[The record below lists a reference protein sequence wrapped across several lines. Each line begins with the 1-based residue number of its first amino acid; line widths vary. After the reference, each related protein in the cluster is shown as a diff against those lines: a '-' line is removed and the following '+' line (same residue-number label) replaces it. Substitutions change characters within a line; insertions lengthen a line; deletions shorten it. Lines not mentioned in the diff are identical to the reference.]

1 MVARLNQLY
10 NDTRQDCGG
19 PSKPAFLCSGVLFRA
34 TWPSTDYMFYSI
46 SPKSQKSGG
55 VSASYLRKDAKY
67 RKLAYGLKS
76 GFIFDTIFGNP
87 KDHQDYAVLCS
98 FPIDAATDD
107 RAQQGCTDSRRTP
120 NSVEKSC
127 QDINVSTAEQ
137 WAANYRQNRGDH
149 SRQCS
154 FDVRDERNTAAG
166 PAFYQSIRAMAQI
179 ADESFTTQNELRLA
193 KWEENPPK
201 SPSILAAFY
210 TEDAGLEG
218 ARLNQIQWYPVGPGI
233 PPDHQHATAADPP
246 AGRAVRLRRR
256 KQAIYP
262 TSEKNAC
269 ERYVESA
276 TWVERDDP
284 GFRKKIMTL
293 EVVPTDCG
301 RKIQDN
307 QTNNFFN
314 ELVVDH
320 YLDSE
325 WKDNPDNRDSN
336 IGSMRRQLVCH
347 FNVARNKPEWNLE
360 PSRPYTSNEDSI
372 ARAAITPE
380 AAPRALRRPLRTA
393 IWPFDITRSTMPSFQ
408 AARER
413 THGFR
418 CRPLCPPLL
427 RQPGARPGNE
437 YPRLRGLGVPLGVCL
452 GPQSQLGR
460 P

>member
-1 MVARLNQLY
+1 MNGSRSTFLYLLAAAGLALTPAAQADRGNDVVARLNQLY

-193 KWEENPPK
+193 KWEEQFLQRAGGRPLPGQRMEGQ
-201 SPSILAAFY
+201 PGQPRQQYRQHAPTTGLPLQRRPQQARVEPGTLAAVH
-210 TEDAGLEG
+210 L
-218 ARLNQIQWYPVGPGI
+218 Q
-233 PPDHQHATAADPP
+233 
-246 AGRAVRLRRR
+246 
-256 KQAIYP
+256 
-262 TSEKNAC
+262 
-269 ERYVESA
+269 
-276 TWVERDDP
+276 
-284 GFRKKIMTL
+284 
-293 EVVPTDCG
+293 
-301 RKIQDN
+301 
-307 QTNNFFN
+307 
-314 ELVVDH
+314 
-320 YLDSE
+320 
-325 WKDNPDNRDSN
+325 
-336 IGSMRRQLVCH
+336 
-347 FNVARNKPEWNLE
+347 
-360 PSRPYTSNEDSI
+360 
-372 ARAAITPE
+372 
-380 AAPRALRRPLRTA
+380 
-393 IWPFDITRSTMPSFQ
+393 
-408 AARER
+408 
-413 THGFR
+413 
-418 CRPLCPPLL
+418 
-427 RQPGARPGNE
+427 
-437 YPRLRGLGVPLGVCL
+437 RGLHRQGL
-452 GPQSQLGR
+452 Q
-460 P
+460 

>member
-1 MVARLNQLY
+1 MRRTVEA
-10 NDTRQDCGG
+10 GI
-19 PSKPAFLCSGVLFRA
+19 PLFRRA
-34 TWPSTDYMFYSI
+34 VPRHLAFDRLHVLQHQSEE
-46 SPKSQKSGG
+46 PESGG

-193 KWEENPPK
+193 KWEENLPK

-218 ARLNQIQWYPVGPGI
+218 ARLNQIQWYQSVQAFLPI
-233 PPDHQHATAADPP
+233 INM
-246 AGRAVRLRRR
+246 RLPQTRQQDAQFAYDGR

-372 ARAAITPE
+372 AKGCNNT
-380 AAPRALRRPLRTA
+380 
-393 IWPFDITRSTMPSFQ
+393 
-408 AARER
+408 
-413 THGFR
+413 
-418 CRPLCPPLL
+418 
-427 RQPGARPGNE
+427 
-437 YPRLRGLGVPLGVCL
+437 
-452 GPQSQLGR
+452 
-460 P
+460 

>member
-1 MVARLNQLY
+1 MNGSRSTFLYLLAAAGLALTPAAQADRGNDVVARLNQLY

-179 ADESFTTQNELRLA
+179 ADESFTTQNDLRLA

-218 ARLNQIQWYPVGPGI
+218 ARLNQIQWYQSVQAFLPI
-233 PPDHQHATAADPP
+233 INM
-246 AGRAVRLRRR
+246 RLPQTRQQDAQFAYDGR

-372 ARAAITPE
+372 AKGCNNT
-380 AAPRALRRPLRTA
+380 
-393 IWPFDITRSTMPSFQ
+393 
-408 AARER
+408 
-413 THGFR
+413 
-418 CRPLCPPLL
+418 
-427 RQPGARPGNE
+427 
-437 YPRLRGLGVPLGVCL
+437 
-452 GPQSQLGR
+452 
-460 P
+460 

>member
-1 MVARLNQLY
+1 MNGSRSTFLYLLAAAGLALTPAAQADQGNDVVARLNQLY
-10 NDTRQDCGG
+10 SDTRQDCGG

-179 ADESFTTQNELRLA
+179 ADESFTTPERTAPGQVGGKPAEVAVDPRRVLHRGRRPGGRSA
-193 KWEENPPK
+193 QPDPVV
-201 SPSILAAFY
+201 
-210 TEDAGLEG
+210 
-218 ARLNQIQWYPVGPGI
+218 PVGPGI

-246 AGRAVRLRRR
+246 AGRAVRLRR
-256 KQAIYP
+256 A
-262 TSEKNAC
+262 
-269 ERYVESA
+269 
-276 TWVERDDP
+276 
-284 GFRKKIMTL
+284 
-293 EVVPTDCG
+293 
-301 RKIQDN
+301 
-307 QTNNFFN
+307 
-314 ELVVDH
+314 
-320 YLDSE
+320 
-325 WKDNPDNRDSN
+325 
-336 IGSMRRQLVCH
+336 
-347 FNVARNKPEWNLE
+347 
-360 PSRPYTSNEDSI
+360 
-372 ARAAITPE
+372 
-380 AAPRALRRPLRTA
+380 
-393 IWPFDITRSTMPSFQ
+393 
-408 AARER
+408 
-413 THGFR
+413 
-418 CRPLCPPLL
+418 
-427 RQPGARPGNE
+427 
-437 YPRLRGLGVPLGVCL
+437 
-452 GPQSQLGR
+452 
-460 P
+460 

>member
-1 MVARLNQLY
+1 
-10 NDTRQDCGG
+10 
-19 PSKPAFLCSGVLFRA
+19 
-34 TWPSTDYMFYSI
+34 
-46 SPKSQKSGG
+46 
-55 VSASYLRKDAKY
+55 
-67 RKLAYGLKS
+67 
-76 GFIFDTIFGNP
+76 
-87 KDHQDYAVLCS
+87 
-98 FPIDAATDD
+98 
-107 RAQQGCTDSRRTP
+107 
-120 NSVEKSC
+120 
-127 QDINVSTAEQ
+127 
-137 WAANYRQNRGDH
+137 
-149 SRQCS
+149 
-154 FDVRDERNTAAG
+154 
-166 PAFYQSIRAMAQI
+166 
-179 ADESFTTQNELRLA
+179 A

-218 ARLNQIQWYPVGPGI
+218 ARLNQIQWYQSVQAFLPI
-233 PPDHQHATAADPP
+233 INM
-246 AGRAVRLRRR
+246 RLPQTRQQDAQFAYDGR

-372 ARAAITPE
+372 AKGCNNT
-380 AAPRALRRPLRTA
+380 
-393 IWPFDITRSTMPSFQ
+393 
-408 AARER
+408 
-413 THGFR
+413 
-418 CRPLCPPLL
+418 
-427 RQPGARPGNE
+427 
-437 YPRLRGLGVPLGVCL
+437 
-452 GPQSQLGR
+452 
-460 P
+460 

>member
-1 MVARLNQLY
+1 
-10 NDTRQDCGG
+10 
-19 PSKPAFLCSGVLFRA
+19 
-34 TWPSTDYMFYSI
+34 
-46 SPKSQKSGG
+46 
-55 VSASYLRKDAKY
+55 
-67 RKLAYGLKS
+67 
-76 GFIFDTIFGNP
+76 
-87 KDHQDYAVLCS
+87 
-98 FPIDAATDD
+98 
-107 RAQQGCTDSRRTP
+107 
-120 NSVEKSC
+120 

-218 ARLNQIQWYPVGPGI
+218 ARLNQIQWYQSVQAFLPI
-233 PPDHQHATAADPP
+233 INM
-246 AGRAVRLRRR
+246 RLPQTRQQDAQFAYDGR

-372 ARAAITPE
+372 AKGCNNT
-380 AAPRALRRPLRTA
+380 
-393 IWPFDITRSTMPSFQ
+393 
-408 AARER
+408 
-413 THGFR
+413 
-418 CRPLCPPLL
+418 
-427 RQPGARPGNE
+427 
-437 YPRLRGLGVPLGVCL
+437 
-452 GPQSQLGR
+452 
-460 P
+460 

>member
-1 MVARLNQLY
+1 MRNGIDAVSAPLPTLFVSPPAVFTASLERLPHALGRPRRPAPAGVARHSRQRPVADWRHHVPLTSQRRRPYRRKRFIPRDPPVALVPIGTNRAAPARSFEPAWSPSHERKQIHLSLPSRRRRLALTPAAQADRGNDVVARLNQLY

-218 ARLNQIQWYPVGPGI
+218 ARLNQIQWYQSVQAFLPI
-233 PPDHQHATAADPP
+233 INM
-246 AGRAVRLRRR
+246 RLPQTRQQDAQFAYDGR

-284 GFRKKIMTL
+284 AS
-293 EVVPTDCG
+293 G
-301 RKIQDN
+301 R
-307 QTNNFFN
+307 
-314 ELVVDH
+314 
-320 YLDSE
+320 
-325 WKDNPDNRDSN
+325 
-336 IGSMRRQLVCH
+336 
-347 FNVARNKPEWNLE
+347 
-360 PSRPYTSNEDSI
+360 
-372 ARAAITPE
+372 
-380 AAPRALRRPLRTA
+380 
-393 IWPFDITRSTMPSFQ
+393 RS
-408 AARER
+408 
-413 THGFR
+413 
-418 CRPLCPPLL
+418 
-427 RQPGARPGNE
+427 
-437 YPRLRGLGVPLGVCL
+437 
-452 GPQSQLGR
+452 
-460 P
+460 